1 MGRIIGAK
9 GALGGVAGSQQGK
22 NFRQSLGKHLGEGGG
37 SLVHSELGALATA
50 SMQSAMTGGRLDA
63 AQVLSDNLG
72 SALGTGF
79 IDSQIAGREV
89 EQLPTTQDEQLAG
102 QYCPIPAIEDDFSP
116 LLEETYERFQEE
128 RANRQLY
135 ESISAKAN
143 ELWND
148 YSESVLTYGP
158 KILGVWGNGQPEPKV
173 TPEHSLADGLT
184 AAVKGATI
192 NWMKQFG
199 SEIEEHAK
207 IGNRLAGVVQATEGV
222 IEMGASLAMLE
233 ASSGFA
239 APFGYAG
246 IFNGIDNLVTGY
258 TSLATG
264 KERETQTITTL
275 RKTHLPEPYLPLAN
289 MLLSM
294 ASIAGGGRKLMWKA
308 PSLADG
314 PYWRAGNEL
323 RFGKMVGYGAL
334 GAGSGAYGA
343 WASGGSVEDMVVGA
357 VSGASI
363 LALSR
368 SRRFGSIFGNHYVAA
383 GLSNIAGQVAAK
395 IREPSKNHYSLV
407 SLSFALYGAA
417 VGNVISRPINVV
429 ILKVMYDSMFSGAF
443 NGMGNSLGKQTG
455 W

>member
-275 RKTHLPEPYLPLAN
+275 RKTNLPEPYLPLAN

-294 ASIAGGGRKLMWKA
+294 ASIAGGGRKFMWKA
-308 PSLADG
+308 SSLADG

-334 GAGSGAYGA
+334 GAGSGGFATF
-343 WASGGSVEDMVVGA
+343 ASGGDIYDIAVSASAGALLSIGGA
-357 VSGASI
+357 VPKLKAYLGNPYIAAGISNFAGQTFSI
-363 LALSR
+363 LR
-368 SRRFGSIFGNHYVAA
+368 DP
-383 GLSNIAGQVAAK
+383 Q
-395 IREPSKNHYSLV
+395 KNHYSLV
-407 SLSFALYGAA
+407 YFLFSTAGARISHA
-417 VGNVISRPINVV
+417 VNKEVNVAVTKAMLDAP
-429 ILKVMYDSMFSGAF
+429 YAGFF
-443 NGMGNSLGKQTG
+443 NGIGNDLGKRTG